1 MYVRNKTESY
11 YNAHNFTYIYIAFK
25 QSSITML
32 NNIINSND
40 KIESQLQQEDD
51 DPFGLNTI
59 YKILKHKPSSNNYLS
74 KIQPIFAKFNL
85 DVKSKGS
92 IVDILN
98 EKNKSKSELY

>member
-1 MYVRNKTESY
+1 MHVRNKTESY

-59 YKILKHKPSSNNYLS
+59 YKILKHKPSSNNYLAIKDTAYIC
-74 KIQPIFAKFNL
+74 KIQSGRQIQR
-85 DVKSKGS
+85 
-92 IVDILN
+92 
-98 EKNKSKSELY
+98 LYC